1 MIFNINSTDTC
12 IEKYSPWNDQKPL
25 TYRVFILRES
35 RIKLI
40 NQKNKTFHFQVT
52 TSNYGKE

>member
-40 NQKNKTFHFQVT
+40 NQKNSKKQNLPF
-52 TSNYGKE
+52 SSDDK